1 MGNKIQGYKAIS
13 DDLILPALGANPD
26 TITFAGQS
34 SGSYMT
40 NQMQVIYS
48 ETIKGAGMMAGGP
61 YMVGAIYNV
70 TEEPEVLAAQTA
82 ANITLNFEQGLI
94 DDPSNLDGK
103 PSFVMIET
111 HDHTVSDNQ

>member
-1 MGNKIQGYKAIS
+1 MGNKLQSNSIIS
-13 DDLILPALGANPD
+13 DDLVLPALGANPD
-26 TITFAGQS
+26 TITFGGQS

-70 TEEPEVLAAQTA
+70 TEEPEVLAARTA
-82 ANITLNFEQGLI
+82 ANITLNYE
-94 DDPSNLDGK
+94 
-103 PSFVMIET
+103 
-111 HDHTVSDNQ
+111 